1 MDTHGGWEG
10 GGGGWYEKYTSLDSE
25 SVQMLNMV
33 KNESYLEKQPW
44 NKSRRENFNFS
55 GSNRLSRLHA
65 TLTTLGTQ
73 HTPRCAMV
81 SGPAWVCTNP
91 PPGPDRTE
99 TDRTET
105 DRPGRPDRAGPARW
119 RWCHRHLLLGP
130 GTRMNCVNL
139 YSNLNS
145 GRPGKW
151 IMLVVCIQ
159 CAALEDSSL

>member
-1 MDTHGGWEG
+1 
-10 GGGGWYEKYTSLDSE
+10 
-25 SVQMLNMV
+25 MV

-44 NKSRRENFNFS
+44 NRSRRENLNFS

-65 TLTTLGTQ
+65 TLTTLCTQ
-73 HTPRCAMV
+73 QTPRWPMV
-81 SGPAWVCTNP
+81 SGPGLCQHPGRDRTGP
-91 PPGPDRTE
+91 KRTGPKGTGPKRTGPKGPGPKRTGPDR
-99 TDRTET
+99 
-105 DRPGRPDRAGPARW
+105 PNRAGPARW
-119 RWCHRHLLLGP
+119 RWCHRHLLLGL
-130 GTRMNCVNL
+130 GTRMNCVIL